1 MAKTRTFLAVVPSP
15 DIVERAERALLR
27 LRRLTDNVKWV
38 ERANLHWT
46 LHFLGDVDDQE
57 LYEVCRAAERALAN
71 IEPFSL
77 SALGVGA
84 FPSNDRPRTLWI
96 GAGAGGEKLEQLHAA
111 LDTELQPL
119 GFRGENRRFVP
130 HLTLGRSARTL
141 TMAETVALAEEL
153 SKLADYDAA
162 NQTVDEIV
170 VFASRL
176 KREGADYTAVASI
189 GLDG

>member
-15 DIVERAERALLR
+15 DIIERAERALLR

-46 LHFLGDVDDQE
+46 LHFLGDLDDQE
-57 LYEVCRAAERALAN
+57 LYEICQAAERALAN

-77 SALGVGA
+77 SAVGVGA

-96 GAGAGGEKLEQLHAA
+96 GAGVGSEQLEQVHAA
-111 LDTELQPL
+111 LDAELRPL

-130 HLTLGRSARTL
+130 HLTLGRAGRTL
-141 TMAETVALAEEL
+141 TMAETVALGEEL
-153 SKLADYDAA
+153 AKLTDYDAA
-162 NQTVDEIV
+162 SQTVDEIV

-176 KREGADYTAVASI
+176 KREGADYTAIASI